1 MGAVIDIVNQVME
14 MVEKEIP
21 GDPDMQNDYW
31 VEYFMAAHASANKLG
46 IEDTA
51 ITNDAY
57 NIAILVADLMTED
70 KEKSFDE

>member
-1 MGAVIDIVNQVME
+1 MGAVKNIVTQVME

-31 VEYFMAAHASANKLG
+31 DEYFMAAHASAKKLRF
-46 IEDTA
+46 EDTT
-51 ITNDAY
+51 ITRDAY
-57 NIAILVADLMTED
+57 NIAKLVADLMTED